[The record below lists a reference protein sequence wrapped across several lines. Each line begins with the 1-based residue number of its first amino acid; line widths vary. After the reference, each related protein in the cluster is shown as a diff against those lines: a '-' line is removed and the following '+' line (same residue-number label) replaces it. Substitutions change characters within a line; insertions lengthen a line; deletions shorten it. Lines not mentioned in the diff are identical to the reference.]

1 MMTSFPAV
9 IRRRSAAARCHA
21 TARFSGTFAPERFN
35 FFDHSSTPGGGALY
49 PGGIKVKFAWSSGD
63 LHAVCASEKLLQQRF
78 GDTAAAVKF
87 LLTVLA
93 HADSLGE
100 LRPLRSLQLLPTPPT
115 QKHRGRLLIRH
126 KEIDMTTELLSNDD
140 TVVYDEAAASSSW
153 INPIRRL
160 RIVSISSNA

>member
-9 IRRRSAAARCHA
+9 VHRRRGAARCR
-21 TARFSGTFAPERFN
+21 TTTRISGTFAPERFN
-35 FFDHSSTPGGGALY
+35 FFIKSSTPGGAALY
-49 PGGIKVKFAWSSGD
+49 PGGIKVKFAWVSGD
-63 LHAVCASEKLLQQRF
+63 LNAVCASEKLLQQRF
-78 GDTAAAVKF
+78 GDAAAAVKF
-87 LLTVLA
+87 LLTALA

-100 LRPLRSLQLLPTPPT
+100 LRPLHSLQLLPTPPT

-126 KEIDMTTELLSNDD
+126 KEIDMTTELLSDND
-140 TVVYDEAAASSSW
+140 TVVYDEAAASFSW